1 MLYTSQNKLFH
12 NMEQYSITKGF
23 RESTV
28 YAQSFQVACQ
38 GDYSKT
44 GSFRES
50 TVYAQSFQVACQGDY
65 SKTGGFRESTVCDVI
80 EFKIVQYIKCFC

>member
-12 NMEQYSITKGF
+12 NMEQYSKTKGF
-23 RESTV
+23 REFTDCEK
-28 YAQSFQVACQ
+28 SFQVACQ

-44 GSFRES
+44 KGFREF
-50 TVYAQSFQVACQGDY
+50 TDCEISFQVACQGDC
-65 SKTGGFRESTVCDVI
+65 SKTGSFKNFAVCDFI